1 MASKFASRLGKDNVA
16 VIEPSEVRNSINYNS
31 SNKKH
36 WINHRCLMNVWLTT
50 LNYVLYSDALLSTYV
65 DSGRRRIKKDGTI
78 CQAYGGRSSKGM
90 NKSTNTDI
98 LMATIIIFK
107 VMPLLFISVWIF
119 LECRLDQE
127 LSSKIWSWEEHSYNR

>member
-1 MASKFASRLGKDNVA
+1 
-16 VIEPSEVRNSINYNS
+16 
-31 SNKKH
+31 
-36 WINHRCLMNVWLTT
+36 MNVWLTT

-98 LMATIIIFK
+98 LMATISFLRSC
-107 VMPLLFISVWIF
+107 PYFLFLFEYSQNADWIKSSAAKFDPEKNTVTTTNGDEISYEYMVVSVG
-119 LECRLDQE
+119 LQLRYDQVN
-127 LSSKIWSWEEHSYNR
+127 SNFS